1 MISNANAITHTHV
14 LTPLFPNTMQFTNYD
29 VLIESSDDDTFR
41 LAHENYCGNKRF
53 VVLLNIHQASYSK
66 AKAENH
72 PEECERVVNALIKIV
87 SQECD
92 PNGRFLEHVQEKVE
106 GEDEWKEIGKE
117 QAAYRLH
124 QAFSMYDYKLNKIF
138 HGETVETTYDQ
149 QDAALKRR
157 RRGSYAK
164 LRRSISESMLNTRMQ
179 DPSFLQELIDF
190 DCLDLEEVKE
200 MDVVFSVLNDA
211 VTVSATIQNSGCAR
225 FVVSIDMVAAGYVS
239 STSSDERL
247 SIVQD
252 LVLTVQNGWGGRFL
266 IQEPSGFRI
275 LPEPEA
281 QEIVAQAL
289 GGTFLSP
296 SPNPEPVPSAA
307 PFGLPIIKS
316 FGFSGFAR
324 GVASFRLAAIHSL
337 KQRKEKKE
345 IANRMGKFA
354 KGNSDSKLIKGNGGT
369 IARNGIFFMA
379 R

>member
-1 MISNANAITHTHV
+1 
-14 LTPLFPNTMQFTNYD
+14 MQFTNYD

-53 VVLLNIHQASYSK
+53 VVLLNLHQASYSK

-179 DPSFLQELIDF
+179 DPSFLQEIIDF